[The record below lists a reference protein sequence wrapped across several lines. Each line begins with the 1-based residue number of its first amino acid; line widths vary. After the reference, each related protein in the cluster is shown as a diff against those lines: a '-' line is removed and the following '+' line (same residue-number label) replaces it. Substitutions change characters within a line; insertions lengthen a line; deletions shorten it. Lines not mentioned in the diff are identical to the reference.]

1 MGSTISNSAPIAPI
15 VSGVEPA
22 QQSDAERTS
31 DLQRAYREQ
40 CRAALGKRDDGR
52 DCDDTEAQRAHA
64 RKKTKRNGEPPGAAG
79 GMPAPH
85 AARDRAFALR
95 FGGAR
100 LGEARSGANARD
112 ARVGAGAEADIEA
125 DIEAGIE
132 AGVGVGTDAHAA
144 GGARTRGEIAARGG
158 ATMRGHAPASG
169 AVRAT
174 SERAPAAAE
183 RAPAAATA
191 DAHAPQAAAESAP
204 PSVPMP
210 AAHAAPRTSGG
221 SARDIAAAAA
231 RICATAADPAAG
243 VVASRSPA
251 LPAARGPASATAAAS
266 AMSAMSSTRRPTAAA
281 SPGAARERVDGDDSN
296 RAGDASLAGLP
307 RGVQP
312 QASLRAAE
320 PAARAHDPSRAARQ
334 RAQAG
339 AAQADAR
346 DVRETQGTQVRY
358 SFNSWDGRPAVEL
371 RFDAGGAPRVVN
383 AQPSHDRVQR
393 AMEHGADRLSPGWTV
408 EFDRSRADD
417 DSGGRSP
424 WRRARQEPEADER

>member
-22 QQSDAERTS
+22 QQPDAGRTS

-112 ARVGAGAEADIEA
+112 ARVGAGAEA
-125 DIEAGIE
+125 GIE

-169 AVRAT
+169 VVRAT
-174 SERAPAAAE
+174 SE

-243 VVASRSPA
+243 GVASRSPA

>member
-22 QQSDAERTS
+22 QQPDAGRTS

-112 ARVGAGAEADIEA
+112 ARVGAGAEA
-125 DIEAGIE
+125 GIE
-132 AGVGVGTDAHAA
+132 AGVEVGTDAHAA

-174 SERAPAAAE
+174 SE

-266 AMSAMSSTRRPTAAA
+266 AASAMSSTRRPTAAA

-296 RAGDASLAGLP
+296 RAGDASLVGLP

>member
-174 SERAPAAAE
+174 SERAPAAA
-183 RAPAAATA
+183 TA

-243 VVASRSPA
+243 VVAPRAPPS
-251 LPAARGPASATAAAS
+251 PAARGPASATAAAS

>member
-31 DLQRAYREQ
+31 DLQRAYHEQ

-125 DIEAGIE
+125 GIE

-174 SERAPAAAE
+174 SERAPAAA
-183 RAPAAATA
+183 TA

-210 AAHAAPRTSGG
+210 AAHAAPRTAGG

>member
-174 SERAPAAAE
+174 SERAPAAA
-183 RAPAAATA
+183 TA

-266 AMSAMSSTRRPTAAA
+266 SMSALPSTRRPTAAA

>member
-22 QQSDAERTS
+22 QQSDAGRTS

-112 ARVGAGAEADIEA
+112 ARVGAGAEA
-125 DIEAGIE
+125 GIE
-132 AGVGVGTDAHAA
+132 AGVEVGTDAHAA
-144 GGARTRGEIAARGG
+144 SGARTRGEIAARGG
-158 ATMRGHAPASG
+158 ATTRGHAPASG

-174 SERAPAAAE
+174 SERA
-183 RAPAAATA
+183 RAAATA

-221 SARDIAAAAA
+221 SARDIAAAAV

-266 AMSAMSSTRRPTAAA
+266 AASAMSAMSSTRRPTAAA
-281 SPGAARERVDGDDSN
+281 SPGAARERIDGDDSN

>member
-22 QQSDAERTS
+22 QQPDAGRTS

-112 ARVGAGAEADIEA
+112 ARVGAGAEA
-125 DIEAGIE
+125 GIE

-174 SERAPAAAE
+174 SERAPAAA
-183 RAPAAATA
+183 TA
-191 DAHAPQAAAESAP
+191 DAHAP
-204 PSVPMP
+204 
-210 AAHAAPRTSGG
+210 HAAPRTSGG

>member
-15 VSGVEPA
+15 VSGIEPA
-22 QQSDAERTS
+22 QQPDAGRTS

-112 ARVGAGAEADIEA
+112 ARVGAGAEAG
-125 DIEAGIE
+125 IEAGIE
-132 AGVGVGTDAHAA
+132 AGVGVGPDAHAA

-174 SERAPAAAE
+174 SE

-307 RGVQP
+307 RGIQP

>member
-174 SERAPAAAE
+174 SERAPAAA
-183 RAPAAATA
+183 TA
-191 DAHAPQAAAESAP
+191 DAHAPPAAAESAP

>member
-22 QQSDAERTS
+22 QQPDAGRTS

-112 ARVGAGAEADIEA
+112 ARVGAGAEA
-125 DIEAGIE
+125 GIE
-132 AGVGVGTDAHAA
+132 AGVGAGTDAHAA

-169 AVRAT
+169 VVRAT
-174 SERAPAAAE
+174 SE

>member
-22 QQSDAERTS
+22 QQPDAGRTS

-112 ARVGAGAEADIEA
+112 ARVGAGAEA
-125 DIEAGIE
+125 GIE
-132 AGVGVGTDAHAA
+132 AGVEVGTDAHAA
-144 GGARTRGEIAARGG
+144 SGARTRGEIAARGG
-158 ATMRGHAPASG
+158 ATTRGHAPASG

-174 SERAPAAAE
+174 SERA
-183 RAPAAATA
+183 RAAATA

-221 SARDIAAAAA
+221 SARDIAAAAV

-243 VVASRSPA
+243 IVASRSPA

>member
-169 AVRAT
+169 AV
-174 SERAPAAAE
+174 
-183 RAPAAATA
+183 
-191 DAHAPQAAAESAP
+191 
-204 PSVPMP
+204 
-210 AAHAAPRTSGG
+210 
-221 SARDIAAAAA
+221 
-231 RICATAADPAAG
+231 
-243 VVASRSPA
+243 
-251 LPAARGPASATAAAS
+251 
-266 AMSAMSSTRRPTAAA
+266 
-281 SPGAARERVDGDDSN
+281 
-296 RAGDASLAGLP
+296 
-307 RGVQP
+307 
-312 QASLRAAE
+312 
-320 PAARAHDPSRAARQ
+320 
-334 RAQAG
+334 
-339 AAQADAR
+339 
-346 DVRETQGTQVRY
+346 
-358 SFNSWDGRPAVEL
+358 
-371 RFDAGGAPRVVN
+371 
-383 AQPSHDRVQR
+383 
-393 AMEHGADRLSPGWTV
+393 
-408 EFDRSRADD
+408 
-417 DSGGRSP
+417 
-424 WRRARQEPEADER
+424 

>member
-31 DLQRAYREQ
+31 DLQRAYHEQ

-174 SERAPAAAE
+174 SERAPAAA
-183 RAPAAATA
+183 TA

-251 LPAARGPASATAAAS
+251 LRAARGPPSATPAAS

>member
-174 SERAPAAAE
+174 SERAPAAA
-183 RAPAAATA
+183 TA

-231 RICATAADPAAG
+231 RICATAGDPAAG
-243 VVASRSPA
+243 VVAWGSPA

>member
-22 QQSDAERTS
+22 QQPDAGRTS

-112 ARVGAGAEADIEA
+112 ARVGAGADAG
-125 DIEAGIE
+125 IEAGIE
-132 AGVGVGTDAHAA
+132 AGVEVGTDAHAA

-174 SERAPAAAE
+174 SERAPAAA
-183 RAPAAATA
+183 TA
-191 DAHAPQAAAESAP
+191 DAHAPQAAAGSVP

-210 AAHAAPRTSGG
+210 AAHAAPRKSGG
-221 SARDIAAAAA
+221 SAPDIAAAAA
-231 RICATAADPAAG
+231 RI
-243 VVASRSPA
+243 
-251 LPAARGPASATAAAS
+251 
-266 AMSAMSSTRRPTAAA
+266 
-281 SPGAARERVDGDDSN
+281 
-296 RAGDASLAGLP
+296 
-307 RGVQP
+307 
-312 QASLRAAE
+312 
-320 PAARAHDPSRAARQ
+320 
-334 RAQAG
+334 
-339 AAQADAR
+339 
-346 DVRETQGTQVRY
+346 
-358 SFNSWDGRPAVEL
+358 
-371 RFDAGGAPRVVN
+371 
-383 AQPSHDRVQR
+383 
-393 AMEHGADRLSPGWTV
+393 
-408 EFDRSRADD
+408 
-417 DSGGRSP
+417 
-424 WRRARQEPEADER
+424 

>member
-22 QQSDAERTS
+22 QQPDAGRTS

-112 ARVGAGAEADIEA
+112 ARVGAGAEA
-125 DIEAGIE
+125 GIE

-174 SERAPAAAE
+174 SE

>member
-31 DLQRAYREQ
+31 DLQRAYHEQ

-125 DIEAGIE
+125 GIE
-132 AGVGVGTDAHAA
+132 AGVGWAPTRMRRAARARAAKSRRAAARRCAATRRPPARFARLANAHPPLRRPT
-144 GGARTRGEIAARGG
+144 RTRRKRRPRARRRPCRCRRRTRRRARRAAARAISRPPPRGFARRRRTRRRASSRRARRRCPPRAG
-158 ATMRGHAPASG
+158 RPRRRPPHRPCRPCRRHDARRPPLRRALRANASTATIRT
-169 AVRAT
+169 VRAT
-174 SERAPAAAE
+174 RRSPACRAAFN
-183 RAPAAATA
+183 RRRRC
-191 DAHAPQAAAESAP
+191 AP
-204 PSVPMP
+204 PS
-210 AAHAAPRTSGG
+210 PR
-221 SARDIAAAAA
+221 
-231 RICATAADPAAG
+231 
-243 VVASRSPA
+243 
-251 LPAARGPASATAAAS
+251 
-266 AMSAMSSTRRPTAAA
+266 
-281 SPGAARERVDGDDSN
+281 
-296 RAGDASLAGLP
+296 
-307 RGVQP
+307 
-312 QASLRAAE
+312 
-320 PAARAHDPSRAARQ
+320 RAHDPSRAARQ

>member
-22 QQSDAERTS
+22 QQSDAGRTS

-112 ARVGAGAEADIEA
+112 ARVGAGAEA
-125 DIEAGIE
+125 GIE
-132 AGVGVGTDAHAA
+132 AGVEVGTDAHAA
-144 GGARTRGEIAARGG
+144 SGARTRGEIAARGG
-158 ATMRGHAPASG
+158 ATTRGHAPASG

-174 SERAPAAAE
+174 SERA
-183 RAPAAATA
+183 RAAATA

-221 SARDIAAAAA
+221 SARDIAAAAV

-251 LPAARGPASATAAAS
+251 LPAARGPASATAAASAAS

>member
-40 CRAALGKRDDGR
+40 CRAALDKRDDGR

-112 ARVGAGAEADIEA
+112 ARVGAGAEAG
-125 DIEAGIE
+125 IEAGIE

-144 GGARTRGEIAARGG
+144 GGARTRGEIAARG
-158 ATMRGHAPASG
+158 HAPASG

-174 SERAPAAAE
+174 SE

-266 AMSAMSSTRRPTAAA
+266 AASAMSAMSSTRRPTAAA
-281 SPGAARERVDGDDSN
+281 SPGAARERVDGDGDDSN

>member
-1 MGSTISNSAPIAPI
+1 
-15 VSGVEPA
+15 
-22 QQSDAERTS
+22 
-31 DLQRAYREQ
+31 
-40 CRAALGKRDDGR
+40 
-52 DCDDTEAQRAHA
+52 
-64 RKKTKRNGEPPGAAG
+64 
-79 GMPAPH
+79 
-85 AARDRAFALR
+85 
-95 FGGAR
+95 
-100 LGEARSGANARD
+100 
-112 ARVGAGAEADIEA
+112 
-125 DIEAGIE
+125 
-132 AGVGVGTDAHAA
+132 
-144 GGARTRGEIAARGG
+144 
-158 ATMRGHAPASG
+158 
-169 AVRAT
+169 
-174 SERAPAAAE
+174 
-183 RAPAAATA
+183 
-191 DAHAPQAAAESAP
+191 
-204 PSVPMP
+204 SVPMP

>member
-22 QQSDAERTS
+22 QQPDAGRTS

-112 ARVGAGAEADIEA
+112 ARVGAGAEA
-125 DIEAGIE
+125 GIE

-169 AVRAT
+169 VVRAT
-174 SERAPAAAE
+174 SE

-210 AAHAAPRTSGG
+210 AAHAAPRTS
-221 SARDIAAAAA
+221 AAARAISRPPPP

>member
-132 AGVGVGTDAHAA
+132 AGVGVGTDAPAA
-144 GGARTRGEIAARGG
+144 GGARTRGEIAAR
-158 ATMRGHAPASG
+158 
-169 AVRAT
+169 
-174 SERAPAAAE
+174 
-183 RAPAAATA
+183 
-191 DAHAPQAAAESAP
+191 
-204 PSVPMP
+204 
-210 AAHAAPRTSGG
+210 
-221 SARDIAAAAA
+221 
-231 RICATAADPAAG
+231 
-243 VVASRSPA
+243 
-251 LPAARGPASATAAAS
+251 
-266 AMSAMSSTRRPTAAA
+266 
-281 SPGAARERVDGDDSN
+281 
-296 RAGDASLAGLP
+296 
-307 RGVQP
+307 
-312 QASLRAAE
+312 
-320 PAARAHDPSRAARQ
+320 
-334 RAQAG
+334 
-339 AAQADAR
+339 
-346 DVRETQGTQVRY
+346 
-358 SFNSWDGRPAVEL
+358 
-371 RFDAGGAPRVVN
+371 
-383 AQPSHDRVQR
+383 
-393 AMEHGADRLSPGWTV
+393 
-408 EFDRSRADD
+408 
-417 DSGGRSP
+417 
-424 WRRARQEPEADER
+424 

>member
-31 DLQRAYREQ
+31 DLQRAYHEQ

-125 DIEAGIE
+125 GIE

-174 SERAPAAAE
+174 SE